1 MERLR
6 TIFVSFFKIGL
17 FTFGG
22 GYAMIPLI
30 EREVI
35 DNRRWVERRE
45 FLDLLT
51 LAQSVPGPISLNTS
65 VFVGYKMRGLRGAT
79 AALLGTI
86 LPSFVIIL
94 IIALFFANIRH
105 NPVVDAAFKGMR
117 PAVVALII
125 GPVISLARGMHWS
138 MFFIIAAAALAV
150 WGLGWSPIWVLAA
163 GAAGGI
169 AWELAVAPKIARH
182 KKNPE
187 A

>member
-1 MERLR
+1 MNRLR
-6 TIFVSFFKIGL
+6 TIFASFFKIGL

-30 EREVI
+30 QHEVT
-35 DNRRWVERRE
+35 DKRKWVEDKE

-65 VFVGYKMRGLRGAT
+65 VFVGYKVRGLWGA
-79 AALLGTI
+79 A
-86 LPSFVIIL
+86 
-94 IIALFFANIRH
+94 
-105 NPVVDAAFKGMR
+105 DAAFKGMR

-138 MFFIIAAAALAV
+138 LLAVIAASALAV
-150 WGLGWSPIWVLAA
+150 WGLGWSPIYILLIA
-163 GAAGGI
+163 AAGGI
-169 AWELAVAPKIARH
+169 AWELAVAPKIAKRND
-182 KKNPE
+182 KPK

>member
-138 MFFIIAAAALAV
+138 MLFVIAGTALAV
-150 WGLGWSPIWVLAA
+150 WYLGWSPIYILLAAALTGIGWVLYTS
-163 GAAGGI
+163 
-169 AWELAVAPKIARH
+169 
-182 KKNPE
+182 KKAKKQNDR
-187 A
+187 

>member
-1 MERLR
+1 MLF
-6 TIFVSFFKIGL
+6 TIFASFFKIGA

-35 DNRRWVERRE
+35 DRRAWVARQE

-51 LAQSVPGPISLNTS
+51 LAQSVPGPISLNTA
-65 VFVGYKMRGLRGAT
+65 VFVGYRMRGLRGAA
-79 AALLGTI
+79 AALAGTV

-94 IIALFFANIRH
+94 LIALFFADVRQ

-125 GPVISLARGMHWS
+125 GPVVSLARGMRWP
-138 MFFIIAAAALAV
+138 MYVVIAAAALAI
-150 WGLGWSPIWVLAA
+150 WGLGWSPIYVLA
-163 GAAGGI
+163 GAAAAGI
-169 AWELAVAPKIARH
+169 VWELAIVG
-182 KKNPE
+182 KKGGGR
-187 A
+187 